1 MIKQLAYLW
10 ILALNIA
17 LAGCASLNTLTSD
30 VQSFGQWPTDRKPG
44 TFIFERLPSQQARAD
59 VQQILETA
67 ALPALEAVGF
77 KLIPDPKEA
86 EFLVQLGARS
96 SPSQQFSGDSF
107 YAWQGVPHAYPSY
120 NTHTHLYG
128 YGRGLWAFP
137 IDIPR
142 YEREVVVMIRDPKQ
156 GTNLYESHAVNDGPS
171 ANLMGLLGPM
181 FFAALKDFPST
192 SPTPKKVTLPLN
204 P

>member
-1 MIKQLAYLW
+1 MSKQLPFLW

-30 VQSFGQWPTDRKPG
+30 VQSFGQWPTVRKPG
-44 TFIFERLPSQQARAD
+44 TFVFERLPSQQVGAD

-67 ALPALEAVGF
+67 ALPALEAAGF
-77 KLIPDPKEA
+77 KLIPNPKEA

-96 SPSQQFSGDSF
+96 SPSQQFRGDPV
-107 YAWQGVPHAYPSY
+107 YAGQGIPHAYPIY
-120 NTHTHLYG
+120 NTHTNLYG
-128 YGRGLWAFP
+128 SSRGVWAFP
-137 IDIPR
+137 IDIPS

-156 GTNLYESHAVNDGPS
+156 GTHLYESHAVNDGPS

-181 FFAALKDFPST
+181 YSAALKDFPST
-192 SPTPKKVTLPLN
+192 SASRKKVTLPLS